1 MFAVRRGDGVV
12 GVARAFAFALD
23 CFSPASLRGSRASAA
38 FALARSAAC
47 LGALGESIE
56 GLREAS
62 RGYIFLAFLA

>member
-38 FALARSAAC
+38 FRGLARRGLSW
-47 LGALGESIE
+47 LWRSLLE
-56 GLREAS
+56 GCGRRRARLYFS
-62 RGYIFLAFLA
+62 VFS